1 GNRAW
6 AVSDLQHTDYDLE
19 KARAVLGEAGFTIR
33 GTQQEPELYD
43 PKGNRVE
50 FTLIVPAESQ
60 PRRAMATVV
69 QEDLSK
75 LGIKMHVAPLEFGE
89 LSRRI
94 SQSFEYDAA
103 LLGISASEPDPSTY
117 VNFLRSSS
125 PSNQWHPNQSRPSTG
140 WETRIDELL
149 VAQARET
156 NLER

>member
-1 GNRAW
+1 
-6 AVSDLQHTDYDLE
+6 
-19 KARAVLGEAGFTIR
+19 
-33 GTQQEPELYD
+33 
-43 PKGNRVE
+43 
-50 FTLIVPAESQ
+50 
-60 PRRAMATVV
+60 RAMATVV

-156 NLER
+156 NLERRRALFREIQTILAEQLPVIPIVARHLAVGANQRIGNHRPSALMPYSLWNAEELFVR